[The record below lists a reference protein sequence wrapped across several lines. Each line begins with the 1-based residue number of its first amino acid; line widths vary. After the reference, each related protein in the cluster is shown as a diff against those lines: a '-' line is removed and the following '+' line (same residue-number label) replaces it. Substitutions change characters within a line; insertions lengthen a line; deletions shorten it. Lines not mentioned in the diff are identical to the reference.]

1 MLLPGF
7 GDAMLA
13 FCVGKLREHGAR
25 PVQVNSDAVVQE
37 SAGVNLSERFLGRA
51 ISEVLERVD

>member
-1 MLLPGF
+1 
-7 GDAMLA
+7 MLA
-13 FCVGKLREHGAR
+13 FCVGKLRGHGDR

-37 SAGVNLSERFLGRA
+37 SAGVNLSERFPGRV